1 MDRGHH
7 QVLVTKKM
15 ASRTER
21 RLKNCNFRCFQLHE
35 LLHLIWKPMSFTEI
49 HWLAPW
55 NIHMFHSHLHLIH
68 SPRCFFRF
76 ISKKNVDTRRFKY
89 MFTPTCKNYPIWLI
103 VLRWVETTNELFF
116 SFIDFG
122 HDLIFGS
129 HLLVVVFA
137 LLFSLLL
144 LITLWRFSM
153 VKSVIFPGN
162 LRCMRWSGGICT
174 ISRP

>member
-1 MDRGHH
+1 MDI
-7 QVLVTKKM
+7 TKCWLQKKWRVGPKGGWKIVISGVFSFM
-15 ASRTER
+15 NSYTWYENPCHSLRFTDSHPEIST
-21 RLKNCNFRCFQLHE
+21 CFTLTYTWFTLHVV
-35 LLHLIWKPMSFTEI
+35 
-49 HWLAPW
+49 
-55 NIHMFHSHLHLIH
+55 
-68 SPRCFFRF
+68 FFRF

>member
-7 QVLVTKKM
+7 QVQVTKKM

-21 RLKNCNFRCFQLHE
+21 GLKNCNFSYFQLHE

-68 SPRCFFRF
+68 SPRCFFSF
-76 ISKKNVDTRRFKY
+76 HFKKNVDTRWFQIFD

-103 VLRWVETTNELFF
+103 VWRWVETTNELFF
-116 SFIDFG
+116 LIHWFWSWFNFWKSFIGCWFC
-122 HDLIFGS
+122 
-129 HLLVVVFA
+129 A
-137 LLFSLLL
+137 LLFSLFL
-144 LITLWRFSM
+144 LITLWRF
-153 VKSVIFPGN
+153 G
-162 LRCMRWSGGICT
+162 WICVG
-174 ISRP
+174 